1 MSNQTNFT
9 WNGAN
14 YCKSDYQNSCI
25 VFVTVQV
32 CVPWR
37 TKIETAIDFIHTT
50 CNLQMDI
57 RSGWRMA
64 DAELKIIYQIHD
76 LSHTCLADTIPNEEY
91 KFTQCRQHWSLSE
104 QTSEWV
110 VSGPPGTDALALT
123 DIAFDICGK
132 GGRWTH
138 KKWQTRHATETDI
151 QRRKTWLL
159 WSMCLLVLQLYHF
172 IFY

>member
-25 VFVTVQV
+25 VFVTDLK
-32 CVPWR
+32 CV
-37 TKIETAIDFIHTT
+37 
-50 CNLQMDI
+50 
-57 RSGWRMA
+57 S
-64 DAELKIIYQIHD
+64 HD
-76 LSHTCLADTIPNEEY
+76 LQKLKRPLTLFIQHVIYKWTFEADGGCGIENNISNSWPFEHLSCWHNSKEEY

-110 VSGPPGTDALALT
+110 VSGPPGTDALAVT
-123 DIAFDICGK
+123 DIAFDICGE

-138 KKWQTRHATETDI
+138 KKLQTRHATETDI